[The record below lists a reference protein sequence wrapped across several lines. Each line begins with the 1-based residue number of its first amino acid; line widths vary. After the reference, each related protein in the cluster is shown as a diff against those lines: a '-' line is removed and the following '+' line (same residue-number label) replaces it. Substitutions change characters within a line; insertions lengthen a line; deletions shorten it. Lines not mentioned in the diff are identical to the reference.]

1 MSSRCRRCID
11 EQRIEQQKGSH
22 FKYKGVSF
30 QILGKR
36 TWVFF
41 EGSGNVLGTR
51 RSDGSSKPGMSCG
64 EDIAEAS
71 MRDRG

>member
-1 MSSRCRRCID
+1 MS
-11 EQRIEQQKGSH
+11 KGQSS
-22 FKYKGVSF
+22 KKGVSF
-30 QILGKR
+30 QILGTR

-41 EGSGNVLGTR
+41 EKSGNVLGTR

-64 EDIAEAS
+64 EDVAEAR

>member
-1 MSSRCRRCID
+1 MSKGQSSKMHLISNIRGEVFRC
-11 EQRIEQQKGSH
+11 
-22 FKYKGVSF
+22 
-30 QILGKR
+30 LGTR

-64 EDIAEAS
+64 EDAAEAS

>member
-1 MSSRCRRCID
+1 MVDHIFFLSFGWSVLNRFWIS
-11 EQRIEQQKGSH
+11 GS
-22 FKYKGVSF
+22 
-30 QILGKR
+30 I
-36 TWVFF
+36 F

-64 EDIAEAS
+64 EDVAEAS